1 MAFAALALAVTGVW
15 GLIRM
20 RSWGVLSLGAAG
32 ALVAAGGHL
41 GQVRACTLPCGGSRA
56 SCRIRVIAGMTPRC
70 EPLLRTFSPTLA
82 FVLLAAAVIPFAGA
96 IVRYLRRPA

>member
-1 MAFAALALAVTGVW
+1 MRRWPLAVTGVW
-15 GLIRM
+15 GLIRL

-32 ALVAAGGHL
+32 VLVAAGGHL
-41 GQVRACTLPCGGSRA
+41 GRFACSSRA
-56 SCRIRVIAGMTPRC
+56 AAFVPHQGIAGMTPDAS
-70 EPLLRTFSPTLA
+70 LFFATFSPTLA